1 MRFRHL
7 EPQIIF
13 IEKAKKRRKTNEE
26 KTGEYNMLLLLLL
39 QMMMM
44 MKMTKQ
50 TITAFLIL
58 WPPSLGLQSD
68 SNKMN
73 RLS

>member
-1 MRFRHL
+1 M
-7 EPQIIF
+7 IF
-13 IEKAKKRRKTNEE
+13 IEKAKQRRKTNEE

-39 QMMMM
+39 LLLQMMMMM

>member
-7 EPQIIF
+7 EPQMIF
-13 IEKAKKRRKTNEE
+13 IEKAKQRRKTNE